1 MLALL
6 VILSFYAAS
15 VDYTPVNTTITFTE
29 NGMSEIALN
38 INITNDNFS
47 EGVERFLGNLMLVAS
62 TGLASRITIFRPQ
75 TEVIIEDD
83 DCEWHLVC
91 GLPLEL

>member
-29 NGMSEIALN
+29 NGVSEIALN
-38 INITNDNFS
+38 INITNDNFF
-47 EGVERFLGNLMLVAS
+47 EDAERFLGNLMLMAPIV
-62 TGLASRITIFRPQ
+62 LASRITIFRPQ
-75 TEVIIEDD
+75 TDIIIEDD
-83 DCEWHLVC
+83 DSEW
-91 GLPLEL
+91 